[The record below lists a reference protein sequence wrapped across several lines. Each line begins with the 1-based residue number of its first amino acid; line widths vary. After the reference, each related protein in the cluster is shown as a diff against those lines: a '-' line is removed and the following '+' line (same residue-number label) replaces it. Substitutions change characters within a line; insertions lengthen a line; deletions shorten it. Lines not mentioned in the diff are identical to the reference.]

1 MKISYNWL
9 KQYINL
15 ELEPEK
21 VSELLTDCG
30 LEVEGLE
37 KVQSVKGGLEG
48 VIIGKVVSSE
58 KHPDADKLT
67 LTTVDIGRDRLLS
80 IVCAAPNVK
89 TGQKVPVAPIGTK
102 LFFNNKVVEIQKKK
116 VRGELSEG
124 MICAEDELGLGT
136 SHDGIMELDP
146 DASIGM
152 TAREYFN
159 VTDDYLF
166 EIGLTPNRTD
176 AMSHL
181 GVARDLMAV
190 INNLPAENN
199 DIDNV
204 ELLIPSVNA
213 YKQDNQNRKI
223 EVEIADTKA
232 CGRYS
237 GVTITGVK
245 VDESPEWLKTFL
257 SAIDI
262 RPINNIV
269 DISNYVLFETGQP
282 LHIFDAD
289 KITGGKIVVKMP
301 DQGTKFTT
309 LDEVDRELS
318 GNDLMI
324 CNLKE
329 GMCIAGVFGGIKS
342 GVTEKTKNIFV
353 ESAYFNPR
361 TIRKTAKYH
370 GLQTDSSFRFE
381 RGTDPNG
388 TVYALKRAGLLIK
401 ELAGGEISS
410 EIIDVYP
417 MTFEKLTVEVS
428 YANVDRLIGKKI
440 PHHIIESI
448 LVSLGIEVIE
458 KSENGF
464 RALIPTYKTDVTRE
478 VDVIEEIL
486 RIYGYNTIDIPEK
499 VKSSLSYWD
508 KPNPGGIQSLVSDYL
523 TDNGFYE
530 MMNNS
535 LTSSAYIEKVSDLH
549 SEKDVK
555 ILNPISKDLDVLRQT
570 LLFGGLES
578 ISYNI
583 NRQSNDL
590 KFYEFGNTYFLNSDK
605 KEKSNVVVKYKENKH
620 LVLFLTGRKTPES
633 WYAAADQTDFY
644 TLKATV
650 NNIIDRM
657 GINRF
662 HFVLE
667 ERKNDMFKSS
677 LVYRHND
684 KLLVEFGLISQ
695 PLLTNF
701 DIKQDVFYADF
712 DWGLILKLTRS
723 AKVDFK
729 DIPKYP
735 EVRRDLAL
743 LLSND
748 IQFSEIEKVAYRV
761 ERKLLKRVSLFDI
774 FEGGKIEKGMKS
786 YAVSFIL
793 QDRRKTLTDKE
804 INKIMNKLIRVYQE
818 ELHAI
823 IR

>member
-15 ELEPEK
+15 ELDPEK

-48 VIIGKVVSSE
+48 IIIGKVVSSE

-67 LTTVDIGRDRLLS
+67 LTTVDIGRDQLLS
-80 IVCAAPNVK
+80 IVCGAPNVK

-102 LFFNNKVVEIQKKK
+102 LFFNNEVVDIQRRK

-199 DIDNV
+199 VVDNV
-204 ELLIPSVNA
+204 DLLIPSVDA

-245 VDESPEWLKTFL
+245 VGESPEWLKTFL
-257 SAIDI
+257 SAIDV

-269 DISNYVLFETGQP
+269 DISNYILFETGQP

-289 KITGGKIVVKMP
+289 EITGGKVVVKMP

-342 GVTEKTKNIFV
+342 GVTEKTKDIFI

-361 TIRKTAKYH
+361 TIRKTAKY
-370 GLQTDSSFRFE
+370 
-381 RGTDPNG
+381 N
-388 TVYALKRAGLLIK
+388 
-401 ELAGGEISS
+401 
-410 EIIDVYP
+410 
-417 MTFEKLTVEVS
+417 
-428 YANVDRLIGKKI
+428 
-440 PHHIIESI
+440 
-448 LVSLGIEVIE
+448 
-458 KSENGF
+458 
-464 RALIPTYKTDVTRE
+464 
-478 VDVIEEIL
+478 
-486 RIYGYNTIDIPEK
+486 
-499 VKSSLSYWD
+499 
-508 KPNPGGIQSLVSDYL
+508 
-523 TDNGFYE
+523 
-530 MMNNS
+530 
-535 LTSSAYIEKVSDLH
+535 
-549 SEKDVK
+549 
-555 ILNPISKDLDVLRQT
+555 
-570 LLFGGLES
+570 
-578 ISYNI
+578 
-583 NRQSNDL
+583 
-590 KFYEFGNTYFLNSDK
+590 
-605 KEKSNVVVKYKENKH
+605 
-620 LVLFLTGRKTPES
+620 
-633 WYAAADQTDFY
+633 
-644 TLKATV
+644 
-650 NNIIDRM
+650 
-657 GINRF
+657 
-662 HFVLE
+662 
-667 ERKNDMFKSS
+667 
-677 LVYRHND
+677 
-684 KLLVEFGLISQ
+684 
-695 PLLTNF
+695 
-701 DIKQDVFYADF
+701 
-712 DWGLILKLTRS
+712 
-723 AKVDFK
+723 
-729 DIPKYP
+729 
-735 EVRRDLAL
+735 
-743 LLSND
+743 
-748 IQFSEIEKVAYRV
+748 
-761 ERKLLKRVSLFDI
+761 
-774 FEGGKIEKGMKS
+774 
-786 YAVSFIL
+786 
-793 QDRRKTLTDKE
+793 
-804 INKIMNKLIRVYQE
+804 
-818 ELHAI
+818 
-823 IR
+823 

>member
-30 LEVEGLE
+30 LEVERLE

-67 LTTVDIGRDRLLS
+67 LTTVDIGRNQLLS
-80 IVCAAPNVK
+80 IVCGAPNVK

-102 LFFNNKVVEIQKKK
+102 LFFNNEVVEIQRRK

-124 MICAEDELGLGT
+124 MICAEDELGLGA

-146 DASIGM
+146 DASVGM

-159 VTDDYLF
+159 ITDDYVF

-204 ELLIPSVNA
+204 ELLIPSVDA
-213 YKQDNQNRKI
+213 FKQDNQNRKI
-223 EVEIADTKA
+223 EVEIVDTKA

-237 GVTITGVK
+237 GVTITGIEVG
-245 VDESPEWLKTFL
+245 ESPEWLKTFL

-289 KITGGKIVVKMP
+289 EITGGKVVVKKP
-301 DQGTKFTT
+301 EQGTKFTT

-342 GVTEKTKNIFV
+342 GVTEKTKDIFI

-361 TIRKTAKYH
+361 IIRKTAKYH

-401 ELAGGEISS
+401 ELTGGEISS
-410 EIIDVYP
+410 EIIDIYP
-417 MTFEKLTVEVS
+417 KPFEKLTFEVA

-440 PHHIIESI
+440 PRHIIESI

-458 KSENGF
+458 KNENGF
-464 RALIPTYKTDVTRE
+464 RVLIPTYKTDVTRE

-486 RIYGYNTIDIPEK
+486 RIYGYNTIDIPEN

-578 ISYNI
+578 INYNI

-590 KFYEFGNTYFLNSDK
+590 KFYEFGNTYFLNPDK
-605 KEKSNVVVKYKENKH
+605 KEKSDVVVKYKENKH

-650 NNIIDRM
+650 NNIIDRL

-662 HFVLE
+662 DFVLE
-667 ERKNDMFKSS
+667 ERKNDVFKSS

-684 KLLVEFGLISQ
+684 KLLVEFGLIS

-701 DIKQDVFYADF
+701 DIKQDIFYADF

-729 DIPKYP
+729 DLPKYP

-748 IQFSEIEKVAYRV
+748 IQFSEIEKIAYRV
-761 ERKLLKRVSLFDI
+761 EKKLLKRVSLFDV
-774 FEGGKIEKGMKS
+774 FEGGKIGKGMKS

-793 QDRRKTLTDKE
+793 QDRKKTLTDKE

>member
-1 MKISYNWL
+1 
-9 KQYINL
+9 
-15 ELEPEK
+15 
-21 VSELLTDCG
+21 
-30 LEVEGLE
+30 
-37 KVQSVKGGLEG
+37 
-48 VIIGKVVSSE
+48 
-58 KHPDADKLT
+58 
-67 LTTVDIGRDRLLS
+67 
-80 IVCAAPNVK
+80 
-89 TGQKVPVAPIGTK
+89 
-102 LFFNNKVVEIQKKK
+102 
-116 VRGELSEG
+116 
-124 MICAEDELGLGT
+124 
-136 SHDGIMELDP
+136 
-146 DASIGM
+146 
-152 TAREYFN
+152 
-159 VTDDYLF
+159 
-166 EIGLTPNRTD
+166 
-176 AMSHL
+176 
-181 GVARDLMAV
+181 AV

-204 ELLIPSVNA
+204 EFVIPSVDG
-213 YKQDNQNRKI
+213 YEQDNQNRNI
-223 EVEIADTKA
+223 EVEIADTEA
-232 CGRYS
+232 CVRYS
-237 GVTITGVK
+237 GVTITGIEVR
-245 VDESPEWLKTFL
+245 ESPEWLKAFL
-257 SAIDI
+257 SVIGI

-289 KITGGKIVVKMP
+289 EITGGKVVVKMP
-301 DQGTKFTT
+301 EKGTKFTT

-324 CNLKE
+324 CNRKE

-342 GVTEKTKNIFV
+342 GVTEKTKNIFI
-353 ESAYFNPR
+353 ESACFSPR
-361 TIRKTAKYH
+361 IIRKTAKYH

-417 MTFEKLTVEVS
+417 RPFEKLTVEVA

-440 PHHIIESI
+440 PHPIIESI
-448 LVSLGIEVIE
+448 LVSLGIEVTE
-458 KSENGF
+458 KNEKGF
-464 RALIPTYKTDVTRE
+464 RVLIPTFKTDVTRE

-486 RIYGYNTIDIPEK
+486 RIYGYNAIDIPEN
-499 VKSSLSYWD
+499 VKSSLSYWE
-508 KPNPGGIQSLVSDYL
+508 KPNPGSMQSLVSDYL

-535 LTSSAYIEKVSDLH
+535 LTSSAYSEKVSDLH
-549 SEKDVK
+549 SDMNVK
-555 ILNPISKDLDVLRQT
+555 ILNPISKELDVLRQT

-583 NRQSNDL
+583 NRQSDYL
-590 KFYEFGNTYFLNSDK
+590 KFYEFGNTYFLNTDK
-605 KEKSNVVVKYKENKH
+605 NEKSDVVVKYKENKH

-633 WYAAADQTDFY
+633 WYAAADQTDFF

-650 NNIIDRM
+650 NNIIERM

-662 HFVLE
+662 NLALE
-667 ERKNDMFKSS
+667 ERKNDLFNKS

-684 KLLVEFGLISQ
+684 KLLVEFGLISS

-701 DIKQDVFYADF
+701 DITQDVFYADF

-729 DIPKYP
+729 ALPKYP

-748 IQFSEIEKVAYRV
+748 IQFSEIEKIAYRV
-761 ERKLLKRVSLFDI
+761 GKKLLKRVSLFDV
-774 FEGGKIEKGMKS
+774 FEGGKIGEGMKS

-818 ELHAI
+818 ELHAV